1 MLTTDS
7 LEKILMLEKNEGRR
21 RWLDSITDS
30 MGMNWSKFQET
41 VKDRGAWCVTLHGV
55 VKSWTWLSNW
65 TKTTKLLII
74 VFFFLI
80 HITKKRILANIK
92 FIFKYRSHN
101 QNKKTVAQS
110 SELQVPKPFSETS
123 FMSLGKTQNSQGL
136 FLIYKNK
143 KSNFT
148 ISETASVTLFLKQ

>member
-1 MLTTDS
+1 
-7 LEKILMLEKNEGRR
+7 MLEKSEGRR
-21 RWLDSITDS
+21 RRERQRMRWLDSITDS
-30 MGMNWSKFQET
+30 VGMNWSKLQEI
-41 VKDRGAWCVTLHGV
+41 VKDRGAWCVALHGV

-74 VFFFLI
+74 VFLI
-80 HITKKRILANIK
+80 HITKKTIFINIK

-123 FMSLGKTQNSQGL
+123 FMSLGKTHNSQDL
-136 FLIYKNK
+136 FLIYKI
-143 KSNFT
+143 KSQT
-148 ISETASVTLFLKQ
+148 SRSLKLLQLHYF